1 MDQEMTR
8 SSISDLPSSPGFT
21 RPSSRLSQQ
30 IEFILEVDK
39 LKQIL
44 RQTVKTTDRQREND
58 AEHSWHLALMV
69 IVLAEHANVP
79 DLDILKVLSMVIV
92 HDLVEIDAGDTFAYD
107 EVGMLDKADREQKAA
122 DRIFGLLPE
131 DQEKHFRA
139 LWDEFEACITPEA
152 RFAAALDRLQPVLLN
167 VNTAGHAWKHHGIR
181 LDQVLK
187 RNQHIG
193 DGSEA
198 LWTYA
203 RKIIQGAVDR
213 GDLLPAKEE
222 AD

>member
-1 MDQEMTR
+1 M
-8 SSISDLPSSPGFT
+8 
-21 RPSSRLSQQ
+21 
-30 IEFILEVDK
+30 DK

-44 RQTVKTTDRQREND
+44 RQTIKTTDRQREND

-79 DLDILKVLSMVIV
+79 DLDVLKVLGMVII

-131 DQEKHFRA
+131 DQEKRFRA

-167 VNTAGHAWKHHGIR
+167 INTAGHAWKHHGIR

-187 RNQHIG
+187 RNQHISN
-193 DGSEA
+193 GSEA
-198 LWTYA
+198 LWEFA
-203 RKIIQGAVDR
+203 QKEIQGAVDR
-213 GDLLPAKEE
+213 GDLLPAE
-222 AD
+222 